1 MANRRASGEGLLRWR
16 KDRKHWEGRITI
28 GSSDDGKPISK
39 CFSGKTQREV
49 IEKMTRFREQLH
61 GMTLSADSRMKL
73 KDWSE
78 RWLNEYMVHVIR
90 PKTISRYRGML
101 QLHVYPYL
109 GDYRISK
116 ITTIQ
121 VQRMYTDLKENGRRR
136 DVKKLGKGLSG
147 NTVRGIH
154 MLLHEIMEYALKE
167 NMILKNPTNGTT
179 IPKIEPIELQ
189 VLNEKQLKTFIS
201 ALQSDKAWSDFF
213 YLEIMTGLRRG
224 EICALQWS
232 DLDMVEKKLYVNRS
246 ASYQG
251 EVGKTKTLYSER
263 VIKLPQS
270 VYEALIERSKTSQ
283 SEWIFPHPKDTSK
296 PMPGDIAL
304 RRLRKILESAGL
316 PHIRFH
322 DLRHTFATHAV
333 SAGIDPKTLSSILGH
348 SKASFSLDRY
358 GHVTAGMQKGA
369 VKTMGRFFE
378 ELVGEEVAEWQ
389 KAEENHQNLKTE
401 DGELGFQLDETKTV
415 N

>member
-28 GSSDDGKPISK
+28 GTSDDGKPINK

-49 IEKMTRFREQLH
+49 IEKMNRFREQLR
-61 GMTLSADSRMKL
+61 GTTLSADSRMKL
-73 KDWSE
+73 RDWAE
-78 RWLNEYMVHVIR
+78 QWLNEYMVHVIR
-90 PKTISRYRGML
+90 PQTISRYRGLL

-109 GDYRISK
+109 GDYQISK

-121 VQRMYTDLKENGRRR
+121 IQRMYNDLKKHGRRKN
-136 DVKKLGKGLSG
+136 VKKLGKGLSG

-189 VLNEKQLKTFIS
+189 VLNEKQLKTFLS
-201 ALQSDKAWSDFF
+201 ALQSDEEWSDFF

-224 EICALQWS
+224 EICALRWS
-232 DLDMVEKKLYVNRS
+232 DIDMVEKKLYVNRS

-251 EVGKTKTLYSER
+251 EVGKTKTFYSER

-270 VYEALIERSKTSQ
+270 VYQVLAERKKLAQ
-283 SEWIFPHPKDTSK
+283 SEWIFPHPKDMSK

-304 RRLRKILESAGL
+304 KRLRKILESAGL

-358 GHVTAGMQKGA
+358 GHVTAEMQKGA
-369 VKTMGRFFE
+369 AKTMGRFFD
-378 ELVGEEVAEWQ
+378 ELVGEEVEQWR
-389 KAEENHQNLKTE
+389 KAEESQE
-401 DGELGFQLDETKTV
+401 D
-415 N
+415 

>member
-121 VQRMYTDLKENGRRR
+121 VQRMYNDLKENGRRR
-136 DVKKLGKGLSG
+136 
-147 NTVRGIH
+147 
-154 MLLHEIMEYALKE
+154 
-167 NMILKNPTNGTT
+167 
-179 IPKIEPIELQ
+179 
-189 VLNEKQLKTFIS
+189 
-201 ALQSDKAWSDFF
+201 
-213 YLEIMTGLRRG
+213 
-224 EICALQWS
+224 
-232 DLDMVEKKLYVNRS
+232 LYIYI
-246 ASYQG
+246 ASY
-251 EVGKTKTLYSER
+251 
-263 VIKLPQS
+263 
-270 VYEALIERSKTSQ
+270 
-283 SEWIFPHPKDTSK
+283 F
-296 PMPGDIAL
+296 
-304 RRLRKILESAGL
+304 RLL
-316 PHIRFH
+316 
-322 DLRHTFATHAV
+322 
-333 SAGIDPKTLSSILGH
+333 
-348 SKASFSLDRY
+348 
-358 GHVTAGMQKGA
+358 
-369 VKTMGRFFE
+369 
-378 ELVGEEVAEWQ
+378 
-389 KAEENHQNLKTE
+389 
-401 DGELGFQLDETKTV
+401 
-415 N
+415 

>member
-121 VQRMYTDLKENGRRR
+121 VQRMYNDLKENGRRR

-154 MLLHEIMEYALKE
+154 MLLHEIMEYSLKE

-251 EVGKTKTLYSER
+251 AVGKTKTLYSER

-270 VYEALIERSKTSQ
+270 VYEVLIERLKTSQ

-333 SAGIDPKTLSSILGH
+333 SAGIDPKTLS
-348 SKASFSLDRY
+348 
-358 GHVTAGMQKGA
+358 
-369 VKTMGRFFE
+369 
-378 ELVGEEVAEWQ
+378 
-389 KAEENHQNLKTE
+389 
-401 DGELGFQLDETKTV
+401 
-415 N
+415 

>member
-121 VQRMYTDLKENGRRR
+121 VQRMYNDLKENGRRR

-232 DLDMVEKKLYVNRS
+232 DLDMVEKKLYVNIS

-270 VYEALIERSKTSQ
+270 VYEVLIERLKTSQ

-333 SAGIDPKTLSSILGH
+333 SASIDPKTLSSILGH

-369 VKTMGRFFE
+369 AKTMGRFFE

>member
-121 VQRMYTDLKENGRRR
+121 VQRMYNDLKENGRRR

-251 EVGKTKTLYSER
+251 E
-263 VIKLPQS
+263 
-270 VYEALIERSKTSQ
+270 
-283 SEWIFPHPKDTSK
+283 
-296 PMPGDIAL
+296 
-304 RRLRKILESAGL
+304 
-316 PHIRFH
+316 
-322 DLRHTFATHAV
+322 
-333 SAGIDPKTLSSILGH
+333 
-348 SKASFSLDRY
+348 
-358 GHVTAGMQKGA
+358 
-369 VKTMGRFFE
+369 
-378 ELVGEEVAEWQ
+378 
-389 KAEENHQNLKTE
+389 E
-401 DGELGFQLDETKTV
+401 DKNIIQ
-415 N
+415 

>member
-61 GMTLSADSRMKL
+61 GMTLSTDSRMKL

-90 PKTISRYRGML
+90 PNTISRYRGLL

-109 GDYRISK
+109 GEYQISK

-121 VQRMYTDLKENGRRR
+121 IQRMYNDLKENGRRTN
-136 DVKKLGKGLSG
+136 VKKLGKGLSG

-179 IPKIEPIELQ
+179 IPKIEPVELQ

-224 EICALQWS
+224 EICALRWS
-232 DLDMVEKKLYVNRS
+232 DLDTVEKKLYVNRS

-270 VYEALIERSKTSQ
+270 VYEVLVERLKTSQ
-283 SEWIFPHPKDTSK
+283 SEWIFPHPKDMSK

-304 RRLRKILESAGL
+304 RRWRKILESAGL

-358 GHVTAGMQKGA
+358 GHVTAEMQKGA
-369 VKTMGRFFE
+369 AKTMGRFFE
-378 ELVGEEVAEWQ
+378 DLVGEEVAEWQ
-389 KAEENHQNLKTE
+389 KAEENRRN
-401 DGELGFQLDETKTV
+401 
-415 N
+415 